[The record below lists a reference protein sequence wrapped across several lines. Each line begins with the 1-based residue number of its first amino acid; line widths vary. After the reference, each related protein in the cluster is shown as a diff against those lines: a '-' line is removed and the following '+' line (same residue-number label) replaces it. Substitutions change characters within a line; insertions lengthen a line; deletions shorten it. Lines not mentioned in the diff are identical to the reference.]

1 MKIILLHCFL
11 IAIHVMI
18 SDERLIVSGSNQSIS
33 ASVGDDVTLNC
44 SVNSHIKPEEVSW
57 KKAQKDGDILVLLY
71 QNNKN
76 ISESPDVRYRD
87 RVEFFTDEI
96 HRGNFSLRL
105 KRVRTEDKGVY
116 ICQVFTGELSANT
129 TVILERLGFSGLH
142 IMVLILCITAFG
154 SALLFCSL
162 IYCRSNNTDFSS
174 NLHMFLLFCPN
185 IIMFFAFVCWG
196 VSEGFLNETLT
207 CCALFFLR
215 PLMLLWSEP
224 KVKDFPDRIRHLAGY
239 SFYLEYIIF
248 TGIVF
253 SVLYLGNVRNQL
265 LHYSTFERNMIT
277 SLFGIMP
284 FMCFIIIIY
293 ILSVYYDVAFNGE
306 RQNQRQMPRIKLNIM
321 AFISFH
327 ILPPLQLV
335 LLFYAFGVAR
345 GTFLIA
351 GVLPVII
358 IVARFDWNFM
368 CGKDGLKCKGWII
381 RTVWFIFTI
390 LMNLLLAWF
399 YIRTLE
405 LDEEKAGWACLI
417 VFLQLLWAVLN
428 FRRSFN
434 HWGVKKNVFVFGF
447 GSVGVV
453 LINAV
458 ALMTELILKTVNG
471 ERSIGDLRI
480 PVFTSE
486 SLFTLCLLIRQ
497 IFDISGE
504 SDQSETQLRRKPSF
518 TQRYY
523 SRAQNHS
530 KAEPAE
536 TSPETIQLQGQA

>member
-33 ASVGDDVTLNC
+33 ASVGEDVTLSC

-76 ISESPDVRYRD
+76 ISESPDERYRD

-142 IMVLILCITAFG
+142 IMVLILCITACG

-162 IYCRSNNTDFSS
+162 INCRSNNTDCSS
-174 NLHMFLLFCPN
+174 NFHMSLLFCPN
-185 IIMFFAFVCWG
+185 IIMFFAFVFWG

-224 KVKDFPDRIRHLAGY
+224 EVKNFPDRIRHLAGY

-248 TGIVF
+248 TVIVF
-253 SVLYLGNVRNQL
+253 SVLYIWNVRNQL

-277 SLFGIMP
+277 ILFGIMP
-284 FMCFIIIIY
+284 FMSLIIIIY
-293 ILSVYYDVAFNGE
+293 ILSVYYDVAFTGA
-306 RQNQRQMPRIKLNIM
+306 RQKQREMPRIKLNIM

-368 CGKDGLKCKGWII
+368 CGKDGLRCPDWII

-417 VFLQLLWAVLN
+417 VFLQILWAVLN

-434 HWGVKKNVFVFGF
+434 HWGVKKNVFVFVV

-453 LINAV
+453 FINTV

-486 SLFTLCLLIRQ
+486 SVFTLCLLILQ
-497 IFDISGE
+497 IYGKSGE

-523 SRAQNHS
+523 IRGQTHS
-530 KAEPAE
+530 TAEPAE
-536 TSPETIQLQGQA
+536 PSSETIELKERA